1 MSPHP
6 STIRAAVQRVDAALQ
21 AAESYPPGASAE
33 ILRVIRDA
41 AEDDAHVERAAS
53 HLIRTQRWRPVA
65 AEWSAALT
73 ATAEAGPD
81 PAGEPSTALGCESC
95 DYTGWVISTGAWY
108 SGAKPCRCRT
118 EGRMRPRPEMQPI
131 TTAGL
136 AEQRR
141 MLREIAQERN
151 LSGVGR

>member
-6 STIRAAVQRVDAALQ
+6 SAIRAAVQRVDAALQ

-73 ATAEAGPD
+73 ATAEASPD
-81 PAGEPSTALGCESC
+81 PAGDTSTALGCESC
-95 DYTGWVISTGAWY
+95 DYTGWVISKGAWY
-108 SGAKPCRCRT
+108 SGAKPCRCRV
-118 EGRMRPRPEMQPI
+118 EGRMRPRPEIQPI
-131 TTAGL
+131 TAAGI

-141 MLREIAQERN
+141 MLREIAQERE

>member
-6 STIRAAVQRVDAALQ
+6 SAIRAAMQRVNAALQ
-21 AAESYPPGASAE
+21 AAESYPPGADAE

-41 AEDDAHVERAAS
+41 AEDDAHVERSAS

-65 AEWSAALT
+65 AEWSAALA
-73 ATAEAGPD
+73 ATAEDGAD
-81 PAGEPSTALGCESC
+81 PEGEPSKALGCEIC
-95 DYTGWVISTGAWY
+95 DYTGWVISTGARY

-118 EGRMRPRPEMQPI
+118 EGRMRLRPDIQRI
-131 TTAGL
+131 TAADL

-141 MLREIAQERN
+141 ILREIALELN